1 MRSEKFRPYPV
12 KRRQKSF
19 FRHIRFL
26 PPRFEHQS
34 PVGEGEADLS
44 KPDPHGAGHDVGC
57 RVENDRLEDKCF
69 CIGEQTKVSKKHIA
83 KAAEAMVQWITCSL
97 VARASWV

>member
-1 MRSEKFRPYPV
+1 MFHEERKVSAVPGKEK
-12 KRRQKSF
+12 KSF
-19 FRHIRFL
+19 LRHIRFL

-69 CIGEQTKVSKKHIA
+69 CIGEQTKVSILPTKIF
-83 KAAEAMVQWITCSL
+83 I
-97 VARASWV
+97 RR